1 MITKQKS
8 FYSGPKDSFFSCV
21 LEADLSD
28 INIHCMDCKIK
39 MIVEFTATLG
49 SHLQN
54 RALLGRRGPKTW
66 NLNTVGLMKL
76 EILNP

>member
-1 MITKQKS
+1 
-8 FYSGPKDSFFSCV
+8 
-21 LEADLSD
+21 
-28 INIHCMDCKIK
+28 MDCKIK

-49 SHLQN
+49 SHMQN